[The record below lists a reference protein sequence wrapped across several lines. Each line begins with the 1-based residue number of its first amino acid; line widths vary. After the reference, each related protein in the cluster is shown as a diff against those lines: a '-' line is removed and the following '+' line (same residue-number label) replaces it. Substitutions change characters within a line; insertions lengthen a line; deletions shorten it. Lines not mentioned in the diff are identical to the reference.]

1 MFFFEYKAKLIL
13 FVDLIYA
20 ALRGLIDMDDS
31 RFDRCEFCE
40 KYFNALE
47 WKKHIS
53 EGCDKRDNLK
63 PKRKRSNSFS
73 LKDPTIYTENSPFG
87 TTTYN
92 IDPSSLTQTASES
105 SSINDV
111 SIL

>member
-1 MFFFEYKAKLIL
+1 M

-31 RFDRCEFCE
+31 RFDRCKFCE
-40 KYFNALE
+40 KYFNTLE

-63 PKRKRSNSFS
+63 PK
-73 LKDPTIYTENSPFG
+73 DPTIYTENSPFG
-87 TTTYN
+87 TSTYN